1 MCPAGKLRLKLPS
14 MKFLTAG
21 VPLSTPG
28 SSTEAGLRRV
38 AELGLDGMELEFVRG
53 VRMKEEKAEKVRRLA
68 EELGLTLTVH
78 APYWINLYAREK
90 EKLEAS
96 IKRIYD
102 SARIGFL
109 AGARDIVFHP
119 AYYLGDEPK
128 RVHRQVVSILKDLTA
143 RLKEEGIDVILR
155 PETTGKPTQYG
166 SLEEVLE
173 LSAEI
178 DGVLPCIDFA
188 HIHARD
194 GGALLKPEDVA
205 AVLDKVKEYLGQ
217 EGLKRMHIHMSGIA
231 YGNKGEKHHLNLE
244 ESDLLWREILA
255 LLKEYGADG
264 TVVSESPN
272 IEEDA
277 LLMKRYWHSLS

>member
-1 MCPAGKLRLKLPS
+1 
-14 MKFLTAG
+14 
-21 VPLSTPG
+21 
-28 SSTEAGLRRV
+28 
-38 AELGLDGMELEFVRG
+38 
-53 VRMKEEKAEKVRRLA
+53 MKEEKAEKVRRLA

-102 SARIGFL
+102 SARVGFL

-143 RLKEEGIDVILR
+143 RLREEGIDVTLR

-173 LSAEI
+173 LSAEV

-188 HIHARD
+188 HIHAR
-194 GGALLKPEDVA
+194 GGGVLLRPEDVA

-217 EGLKRMHIHMSGIA
+217 EGLKRLHIHMSGIA
-231 YGNKGEKHHLNLE
+231 YGKKGEKHHLNLE
-244 ESDLLWREILA
+244 ESDLLWREILT

-264 TVVSESPN
+264 TIVSESPN

-277 LLMKRYWHSLS
+277 LLMKRYWQSLS